1 VTPLK
6 ILYGV
11 CGEGMGHATRSDV
24 VARHLTA
31 RGHHVQ
37 FACDEGRAL
46 EYLRGRWGSENVAEV
61 PGFKLSIQNNR
72 VMLTRT
78 LLENAATHLLSSG
91 AHVISALGVR
101 EPDVVVNDF
110 SAWTTRY
117 AQLLRKP
124 MVALDNI
131 HFMTRCRHPQEWID
145 AHRDEAAAAMLVTE
159 TAVPEASFYIVLA
172 FTRQAP
178 VSQPL
183 TALHL
188 PVVRDA
194 VSQQP
199 VSDGGH
205 LVVYFNDKADWSHIL
220 GVLHR
225 AGRSVRAYGCP
236 GVKEVTK
243 AGNVTLCPVSDALV
257 EDLASCSAAVSGAG
271 FSFLSEALALRKPL
285 LAVPYEGSFEQ
296 ILNGRYLD
304 REGFGTWAPRLGDD
318 VLGRFLSRLEPMRA
332 RLAAFPN
339 DRNQGLF
346 DSLDRLLE
354 TL

>member
-1 VTPLK
+1 MTPLK

-24 VARHLTA
+24 VARHLA
-31 RGHHVQ
+31 DRGHRVQ
-37 FACDEGRAL
+37 FACDSGRAL
-46 EYLRGRWGSENVAEV
+46 DYLRSRWGAENVAEV
-61 PGFKLSIQNNR
+61 PGFKLSVKDNR
-72 VMLTRT
+72 VLLTRT

-91 AHVISALGVR
+91 IHVLSALGVR

-110 SAWTTRY
+110 SAWTSRY

-159 TAVPEASFYIVLA
+159 TAVPEASFYIVLS

-178 VSQPL
+178 VIQPL

-188 PVVRDA
+188 PVVRKSVGEE
-194 VSQQP
+194 VS
-199 VSDGGH
+199 SDRGH
-205 LVVYFNDKADWSHIL
+205 LVAYFNDRADWSHIL

-225 AGRSVRAYGCP
+225 SGRSVRAYGCP

-243 AGNVTLCPVSDALV
+243 AGSVTLCPVSDQLV
-257 EDLASCSAAVSGAG
+257 PDLASSSAAVSGAG
-271 FSFLSEALALRKPL
+271 FSFLSEALALKKPL
-285 LAVPYEGSFEQ
+285 LAIPYAGSFEQ

-304 REGFGTWAPRLGDD
+304 REGFGTWAPRLDDD
-318 VLGRFLSRLEPMRA
+318 VLARFVSRVEPMRE
-332 RLAAFPN
+332 RLASFPN
-339 DRNQGLF
+339 DGNQGLF
-346 DSLDRLLE
+346 EALDRLLE